1 MIVQCENCETRF
13 HVADARIPAKGARVR
28 CSRCHH
34 RFHITP
40 SSSVPPAQAGAPAQ
54 GSARA
59 QARGGEGG
67 ADEDE
72 LDNPEFLFDKP
83 EESAPPRP
91 RKTAPQ
97 AETVVVDQPAPPVEA
112 HHPAAPEPVEPKTPI
127 APAEERVVESGGKT
141 AQEMLDA
148 GAPQLESTRYE
159 IGGSLGQDD
168 ESDDTIGN
176 TFVGENADE
185 ASEPPARKARA
196 APASVD
202 LDALAAE
209 LGEDEDSSFADW
221 DPLASPASPAEATP
235 AGIFAAAGSRSAA
248 AISLAA
254 QGGADSVFDQPDLSP
269 ASGAKKRSVPDMPIF
284 DPEAAGPTAL
294 ILRVAAAIVGL
305 VLLGAAA
312 RLLWLQRESVPP
324 EAQVIQTAG
333 WVAAD
338 LETFLARDAT
348 GERVLIVRGN
358 LFPEGSAAPPQVSLR
373 LLDSDGLSLAESE
386 QTWLERIDDAEVAPE
401 KISPRLA
408 AAGGEIGALGQQV
421 TGFTAVLHDPPSG
434 VRRVEVTLRARAAP
448 PAGTAT
454 ANTPAVNPAPGG
466 ATPTETASPSS
477 TVLPENQPGATPS
490 DVVPAAPAEE

>member
-40 SSSVPPAQAGAPAQ
+40 SSSAPPAQPAAPSQ

-59 QARGGEGG
+59 QARGGEASG
-67 ADEDE
+67 DDDE

-83 EESAPPRP
+83 DESAPPRP
-91 RKTAPQ
+91 RKAAPQ
-97 AETVVVDQPAPPVEA
+97 AKTVVSEPASQPPGPEP
-112 HHPAAPEPVEPKTPI
+112 PAAPEPIEPKSPVVV
-127 APAEERVVESGGKT
+127 AEERVVESGGQT

-148 GAPQLESTRYE
+148 GVPQLESTRYE
-159 IGGSLGQDD
+159 IGGSLGGDD
-168 ESDDTIGN
+168 DSDDTMGS
-176 TFVGENADE
+176 TFVGHRE
-185 ASEPPARKARA
+185 AEESEPETAERT
-196 APASVD
+196 D
-202 LDALAAE
+202 LDTLAAD

-221 DPLASPASPAEATP
+221 DPLSTPAVQPEASPP
-235 AGIFAAAGSRSAA
+235 GIFAALTARGAA
-248 AISLAA
+248 PVSL
-254 QGGADSVFDQPDLSP
+254 GGGDSVFDQPDLPP
-269 ASGAKKRSVPDMPIF
+269 ASGAKKRSVPDVPIF

-294 ILRVAAAIVGL
+294 ILRVAAGIVGL
-305 VLLGAAA
+305 MLLGAAG
-312 RLLWLQRESVPP
+312 RLLWLQRDSVPP

-348 GERVLIVRGN
+348 GEKVLIVRGN
-358 LFPEGSAAPPQVSLR
+358 LFPQGSAAPPQVSLR

-401 KISPRLA
+401 QLSPRLA
-408 AAGGEIGALGQQV
+408 SAGGEIGALGQQV
-421 TGFTAVLHDPPSG
+421 TGFTAVLHDPPQG
-434 VRRVEVTLRARAAP
+434 VRRVEVTLRARAVP

-454 ANTPAVNPAPGG
+454 ANSPTAVSPEPGAVPPIETAAPGPTALPPVPA
-466 ATPTETASPSS
+466 AT
-477 TVLPENQPGATPS
+477 
-490 DVVPAAPAEE
+490 DVVPAAPEE

>member
-40 SSSVPPAQAGAPAQ
+40 SSSAPPAQPAAPPQ

-59 QARGGEGG
+59 PARGGEPA
-67 ADEDE
+67 ADDE

-83 EESAPPRP
+83 EDSVPPRA
-91 RKTAPQ
+91 RKATAQ
-97 AETVVVDQPAPPVEA
+97 AETVVYDEPSPIPPPEPPEEPEPIVPKAPPV
-112 HHPAAPEPVEPKTPI
+112 V
-127 APAEERVVESGGKT
+127 AEERVVESGGQT

-159 IGGSLGQDD
+159 IGGSLGDD
-168 ESDDTIGN
+168 ESDDTVGR
-176 TFVGENADE
+176 TFVGGERP
-185 ASEPPARKARA
+185 SEPSAPGTSQRA
-196 APASVD
+196 E
-202 LDALAAE
+202 LETLAAD

-221 DPLASPASPAEATP
+221 DPLSAPALPEATP
-235 AGIFAAAGSRSAA
+235 AGIFAAAGARTSAPV
-248 AISLAA
+248 SLVGSST
-254 QGGADSVFDQPDLSP
+254 GGTDSVFDQPDLPP
-269 ASGAKKRSVPDMPIF
+269 ASGAKKRSLPHIPVF

-294 ILRVAAAIVGL
+294 ILRVAAAVVGL
-305 VLLGAAA
+305 LLLGAAA
-312 RLLWLQRESVPP
+312 RLLWLQRDSLPP

-358 LFPEGSAAPPQVSLR
+358 LFPEGAAPPPQVSLR
-373 LLDSDGLSLAESE
+373 LLDSDGLSLAESD

-401 KISPRLA
+401 KLSPRLT

-434 VRRVEVTLRARAAP
+434 VRRVEVTLRARSTP

-454 ANTPAVNPAPGG
+454 ANSPAPTTPDPG
-466 ATPTETASPSS
+466 AAPQIETAAPGS
-477 TVLPENQPGATPS
+477 TALPPTPGAA
-490 DVVPAAPAEE
+490 DVVPAAPAPEE